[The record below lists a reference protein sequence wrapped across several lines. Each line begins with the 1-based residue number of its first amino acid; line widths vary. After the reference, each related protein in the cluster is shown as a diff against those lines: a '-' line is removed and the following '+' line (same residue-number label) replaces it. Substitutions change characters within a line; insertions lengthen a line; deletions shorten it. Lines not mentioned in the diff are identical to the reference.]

1 MFVLEKNIHKKIQSL
16 KNSLVRTE
24 VFFRYWL
31 QAQSFIKLY
40 FLYLWKHTG
49 LKTTCLPFQTLR
61 PWSMPW
67 LIFNPNM
74 LGIAFDWRLSVHG
87 WGCKVT
93 VHEFLLQLKLPW
105 TYLTELGPLCRH
117 HSFTGR
123 YWGTHHIAHVQP
135 YFIVWCYNLSPQA
148 ILLRVVKRVWHPMFS
163 QWWDQFH
170 SLAKSYDF
178 KIEPTTMI

>member
-1 MFVLEKNIHKKIQSL
+1 
-16 KNSLVRTE
+16 
-24 VFFRYWL
+24 
-31 QAQSFIKLY
+31 
-40 FLYLWKHTG
+40 
-49 LKTTCLPFQTLR
+49 
-61 PWSMPW
+61 MPW
-67 LIFNPNM
+67 LIFNPKM

-87 WGCKVT
+87 WGCIVT

-105 TYLTELGPLCRH
+105 TYLTGLGPLCRH

-135 YFIVWCYNLSPQA
+135 YFIVWCYTLSPQA

-170 SLAKSYDF
+170 NLAKSYDF
-178 KIEPTTMI
+178 KIEQLQWFSNLARNYHNFTVGPGTTMFLHVGLARTSQVFLR